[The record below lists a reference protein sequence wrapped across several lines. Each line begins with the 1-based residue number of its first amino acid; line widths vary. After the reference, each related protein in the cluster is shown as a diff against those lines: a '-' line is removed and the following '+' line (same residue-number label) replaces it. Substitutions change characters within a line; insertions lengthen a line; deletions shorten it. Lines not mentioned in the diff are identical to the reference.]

1 MQRTSKP
8 AFVDNWPNPGN
19 TRVDH
24 ERRMRGSSCQ
34 RALTFS
40 DPILAEMATINFK
53 FFWLS
58 YNY

>member
-1 MQRTSKP
+1 MS
-8 AFVDNWPNPGN
+8 
-19 TRVDH
+19 
-24 ERRMRGSSCQ
+24 EGS
-34 RALTFS
+34 AFS